1 MSLELCPW
9 KFLSE
14 ERLREFL
21 SDPINNEGALDR
33 KIVIDYLRE
42 HFDKPR
48 LLDVGCGTGFMYLAL
63 KKSGMDFEYLG
74 VDKTEKMVEFAKKR
88 FPEANFAVGDIYK
101 LQFPDRS
108 WDVVYCRHIFTH
120 LPGYEEALAE
130 VARVTKDCL
139 IVCLL
144 YPLADKQQIKVE
156 GGPPD
161 QTKPNEFSE
170 HYLNTYAREPFME
183 TLKSLRFD
191 VVMDK
196 LVEVGGYF
204 GRYGLIIARRRC

>member
-1 MSLELCPW
+1 M
-9 KFLSE
+9 K
-14 ERLREFL
+14 EFL
-21 SDPINNEGALDR
+21 TDPLNNESAGDR
-33 KIVIDYLRE
+33 KLVIDYLRKN
-42 HFDKPR
+42 FDKKIR
-48 LLDVGCGTGFMYLAL
+48 FLDVGCGTGHEYLSL
-63 KKSGMDFEYLG
+63 KQSGISFEYLG
-74 VDKTEKMVEFAKKR
+74 VDKTEKMVEFARKR
-88 FPEANFAVGDIYK
+88 FPDANFAVGDIYK

-108 WDVVYCRHIFTH
+108 WDVAYCRHVFTH
-120 LPGYEEALAE
+120 LPGYEDALAE

-156 GGPPD
+156 GKPPD

-170 HYLNTYAREPFME
+170 HYLNIYIRESFMK
-183 TLKSLRFD
+183 TLKSLGFD

-204 GRYGLIIARRRC
+204 GRYEVLIVQRGVK